1 MMDRVKARNASLR
14 CWRRLINAIE
24 ELPDSD
30 RKQYELD
37 AIFEMDWMRK
47 EIELL

>member
-1 MMDRVKARNASLR
+1 MDRSKALNASLR
-14 CWRRLINAIE
+14 CWRKLIDAIE

-37 AIFEMDWMRK
+37 AIFEMSWMQR
-47 EIELL
+47 EV

>member
-1 MMDRVKARNASLR
+1 MDRVKARNASLR

-30 RKQYELD
+30 RKHYELD
-37 AIFEMDWMRK
+37 AIFEMDWMQK
-47 EIELL
+47 AI